1 QPKTGGGPVMVR
13 TVLVLSIALLASAPV
28 SAAVLMDSA
37 PTAPANRPALPP
49 SPSGAPRGHVM
60 IENFENTIKDDMIF
74 ASYGAPSPA
83 PAAEIVANADVTAV
97 PEPATWAMMLGG
109 FGLAGAVLR
118 RGAIRTTASLLR

>member
-1 QPKTGGGPVMVR
+1 MVR

-37 PTAPANRPALPP
+37 PIAPANRPALPP

-74 ASYGAPSPA
+74 ASYDAPSPA
-83 PAAEIVANADVTAV
+83 PAAAAGIVANADVTAV

-118 RGAIRTTASLLR
+118 RRAVRTTESPSR